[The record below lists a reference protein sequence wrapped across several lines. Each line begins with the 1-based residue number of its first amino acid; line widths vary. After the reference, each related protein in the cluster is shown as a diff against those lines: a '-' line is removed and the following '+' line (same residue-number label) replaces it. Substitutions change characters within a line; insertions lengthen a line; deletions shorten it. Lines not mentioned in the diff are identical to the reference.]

1 MPSDICWVLTSNKL
15 KKSPSYFWNCII
27 DAWKHI
33 MHDLVKGEPSNLEET
48 LRQPLL
54 GNGSMEEE
62 GQILGENPMGFKS
75 IA

>member
-1 MPSDICWVLTSNKL
+1 
-15 KKSPSYFWNCII
+15 
-27 DAWKHI
+27 

-48 LRQPLL
+48 LKQPLL